1 MGTLF
6 YGASRLKIAFDDRVL
21 AHLQIVIVSKLR
33 RGESFALNWRDDPK
47 IGDGRSAVWITPSV
61 ELHFKYAGGH
71 FPEINRQWIE
81 SLTLSASSTTGLQ
94 LHDEASL
101 TRPADE

>member
-6 YGASRLKIAFDDRVL
+6 YGSSRLKIAFDDRVL

-47 IGDGRSAVWITPSV
+47 IGDGRSAIWIAPSI
-61 ELHFKYAGGH
+61 ELHFKYSGGH
-71 FPEINRQWIE
+71 YPDINREWIE
-81 SLTLSASSTTGLQ
+81 SLSLSAASATGLQ

-101 TRPADE
+101 VNPPQG